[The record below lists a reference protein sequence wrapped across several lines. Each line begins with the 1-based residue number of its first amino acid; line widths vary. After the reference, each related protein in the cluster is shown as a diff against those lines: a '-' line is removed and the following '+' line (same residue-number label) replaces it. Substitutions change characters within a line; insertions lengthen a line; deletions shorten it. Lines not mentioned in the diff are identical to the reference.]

1 MAARVIV
8 WAVRLGTTDLEGQK
22 GHLQLDTD
30 RLSFVPEKAGNDIT
44 IPLSDVRR
52 VRRPPGSPVL
62 VIERTDSAVAFYFV
76 EPPPLR
82 FRSETSRKAKGRM
95 KSIRVTAPWSVSKSV
110 SRIRV
115 PSRYRRRT
123 DVTPPAGAICQRPCW
138 GVPSRAAKQAPES
151 NRGRQ
156 SQSID
161 PSRATRA
168 DVRQSPIRA

>member
-95 KSIRVTAPWSVSKSV
+95 KSIS
-110 SRIRV
+110 
-115 PSRYRRRT
+115 YL
-123 DVTPPAGAICQRPCW
+123 
-138 GVPSRAAKQAPES
+138 
-151 NRGRQ
+151 RGRNRTK
-156 SQSID
+156 
-161 PSRATRA
+161 RAEVKRWQA
-168 DVRQSPIRA
+168 MIREAAGPGVR

>member
-95 KSIRVTAPWSVSKSV
+95 KSIS
-110 SRIRV
+110 
-115 PSRYRRRT
+115 YL
-123 DVTPPAGAICQRPCW
+123 
-138 GVPSRAAKQAPES
+138 
-151 NRGRQ
+151 RGRNRTK
-156 SQSID
+156 
-161 PSRATRA
+161 RAEVKRWQA
-168 DVRQSPIRA
+168 MIREAAGPAVR

>member
-44 IPLSDVRR
+44 IPLYDVRR

-95 KSIRVTAPWSVSKSV
+95 KSIS
-110 SRIRV
+110 
-115 PSRYRRRT
+115 YL
-123 DVTPPAGAICQRPCW
+123 
-138 GVPSRAAKQAPES
+138 
-151 NRGRQ
+151 RGRNRTK
-156 SQSID
+156 
-161 PSRATRA
+161 RAEVKRWQA
-168 DVRQSPIRA
+168 MIREAAGPGVR

>member
-95 KSIRVTAPWSVSKSV
+95 KSIS
-110 SRIRV
+110 
-115 PSRYRRRT
+115 YL
-123 DVTPPAGAICQRPCW
+123 
-138 GVPSRAAKQAPES
+138 
-151 NRGRQ
+151 RGRNRTK
-156 SQSID
+156 
-161 PSRATRA
+161 RAEVKRWQA
-168 DVRQSPIRA
+168 MIREAAGLAVR

>member
-44 IPLSDVRR
+44 IPLSHVRR

-95 KSIRVTAPWSVSKSV
+95 KSIS
-110 SRIRV
+110 
-115 PSRYRRRT
+115 YL
-123 DVTPPAGAICQRPCW
+123 
-138 GVPSRAAKQAPES
+138 
-151 NRGRQ
+151 RGRNRTK
-156 SQSID
+156 
-161 PSRATRA
+161 RAEVKRWQA
-168 DVRQSPIRA
+168 MIREAAGPGVR

>member
-30 RLSFVPEKAGNDIT
+30 GLSFVPEKAGNDIT

-95 KSIRVTAPWSVSKSV
+95 KSIS
-110 SRIRV
+110 
-115 PSRYRRRT
+115 YL
-123 DVTPPAGAICQRPCW
+123 
-138 GVPSRAAKQAPES
+138 
-151 NRGRQ
+151 RGRNRTK
-156 SQSID
+156 
-161 PSRATRA
+161 RAEVKRWQA
-168 DVRQSPIRA
+168 MIREAAGPGVR